1 MKNQPNRNYK
11 SDDVVMT
18 PPNIADAVVK
28 HFAASGSVM
37 EPCMGT
43 GNFIKAF
50 IENGIHDI
58 LSCEIATGTD
68 FLEYNGRHVDWIVT
82 NPPWSQI
89 REFLAKSFEVADNI
103 VFLIT
108 VNHIWTKLRYR
119 MMRGAGFGLVEICVF
134 DAPKALN
141 ASGFVCGLVY
151 MKRGYDGMTK
161 ISQLEG
167 YELYK
172 E

>member
-18 PPNIADAVVK
+18 PPDICTAVVK
-28 HFAASGSVM
+28 HFAPSGSIM
-37 EPCMGT
+37 EPCSGS
-43 GNFIKAF
+43 GNFVVAF
-50 IENGIHDI
+50 NSYGLTDI
-58 LSCEIATGTD
+58 VTCEITAGTN
-68 FLEYNGRHVDWIVT
+68 FLEYDGKHVDWIIT
-82 NPPWSQI
+82 NPPWSKI
-89 REFLAKSFEVADNI
+89 REFLAKSFQVADNI

-119 MMRGAGFGLVEICVF
+119 MMRGAGFGLAEICVF
-134 DAPKALN
+134 DAPKELN

-151 MKRGYDGMTK
+151 MKKGYVGDVKLT
-161 ISQLEG
+161 QLEG